1 MIEISSPLKRDFI
14 KEIVENIENP
24 KFVFKE
30 ETGTI
35 LRFETD
41 ANPEEAVAIV
51 KKAIKSTSIGSVL
64 YFQVKAV

>member
-14 KEIVENIENP
+14 KEIVENIEHP
-24 KFVFKE
+24 KLAFKE
-30 ETGTI
+30 EVGTT

-41 ANPEEAVAIV
+41 ADPEETIAIV
-51 KKAIKSTSIGSVL
+51 KKAIKATPIGSVL